1 MRVGHRRRGQD
12 GAVGG
17 IEVIP
22 FGALI
27 FVAGTLLIANAWAVV
42 DAKLAVGAAAR
53 EAGRAF
59 VEAPDENSA
68 RSAAQH
74 AAASAM
80 AGAGRDPRGMQ
91 LRDNHPPFVRCAVV
105 VHEATYAVPAVSIP
119 LIGGFGR
126 GITVHGRH
134 RELLDPYRS
143 GLGAG
148 GGCGG

>member
-1 MRVGHRRRGQD
+1 MRRGRGER

-27 FVAGTLLIANAWAVV
+27 FVAGTLLVANAWAVV
-42 DAKLAVGAAAR
+42 DAKLAVEAAAR

-59 VEAPDENSA
+59 VEAPDEA
-68 RSAAQH
+68 HAHDAAH
-74 AAASAM
+74 RAAAM
-80 AGAGRDPRGMQ
+80 ALAGVGRDPDRMG
-91 LRDNHPPFVRCAVV
+91 LRDNHPAFVRCAVV
-105 VHEATYAVPAVSIP
+105 VHEATYRIPALSIP

-134 RELLDPYRS
+134 RELLDPYRA
-143 GLGAG
+143 GLGTG
-148 GGCGG
+148 GGCG